1 MSKPITMEDVWFELR
16 GLRAITEIVTVAM
29 SEDCDEIQGR
39 KNEDDLA
46 RIVLADRTE
55 HLYLPALD
63 HIHGCICA
71 LHRRTEAVTS

>member
-46 RIVLADRTE
+46 RIVLADRTDQ
-55 HLYLPALD
+55 LYLPALD
-63 HIHGCICA
+63 HIHGCICD
-71 LHRRTEAVTS
+71 LHRRTAEATS